1 MHIVDCSQARH
12 ASAIL
17 DIFNEAIAT
26 SNALYDYRPRPP
38 ESMVGWF
45 ATKQAGGFPVIG
57 VEDADGT
64 LMGFA
69 SYGTFRAWPAF
80 KYSVEHSIYV
90 HCDHRGKGLGRLL
103 LQALIAAAQA
113 RGVHVLVGG
122 IDASNQASIALHEQF
137 GFTHAGTVRE
147 AGFKFGRWLD
157 LAFLSTH
164 SGHACGSARRL
175 GAVTKTTAQVPGGR
189 GRCSESACTARTLR
203 F

>member
-1 MHIVDCSQARH
+1 MRLIDCSEARH

-17 DIFNEAIAT
+17 DIFNEAIAHST
-26 SNALYDYRPRPP
+26 ALYDYRPRPP

-45 ATKQAGGFPVIG
+45 ATKRAGGFPVIG
-57 VEDADGT
+57 VEEDDGT

-90 HCDHRGKGLGRLL
+90 HQDHRGKGLGRTL
-103 LQALIAAAQA
+103 LQALVAAAEQ

-157 LAFLSTH
+157 LAFYQRILATPADPH
-164 SGHACGSARRL
+164 DD
-175 GAVTKTTAQVPGGR
+175 
-189 GRCSESACTARTLR
+189 
-203 F
+203 